1 LKKEKKLLEYKSMS
15 LGLPAVQRKEA
26 DELKAALAKQT
37 EEHNGKEKRLHLTVH
52 ILTLICFYRDSCF
65 VICSYIAADNI
76 AMKLISTLL

>member
-1 LKKEKKLLEYKSMS
+1 MS

-52 ILTLICFYRDSCF
+52 ILTLICFTE
-65 VICSYIAADNI
+65 IPA
-76 AMKLISTLL
+76 L

>member
-1 LKKEKKLLEYKSMS
+1 MKKEKKLLEYKSMS

-52 ILTLICFYRDSCF
+52 ILTLICFTEIPAF
-65 VICSYIAADNI
+65 WFAP
-76 AMKLISTLL
+76 TLQQTT